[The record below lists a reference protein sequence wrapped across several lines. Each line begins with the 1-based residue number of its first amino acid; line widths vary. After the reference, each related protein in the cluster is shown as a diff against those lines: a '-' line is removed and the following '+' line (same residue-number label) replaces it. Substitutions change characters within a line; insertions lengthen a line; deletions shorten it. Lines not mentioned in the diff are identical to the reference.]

1 VSWLEDFSD
10 GQAIWARLMSAPTF
24 DAFLDRAGQLTE
36 WEREKIVLFHAIAEK
51 QAAGEWR
58 AWTRGD
64 ADL

>member
-1 VSWLEDFSD
+1 
-10 GQAIWARLMSAPTF
+10 MSAPTF